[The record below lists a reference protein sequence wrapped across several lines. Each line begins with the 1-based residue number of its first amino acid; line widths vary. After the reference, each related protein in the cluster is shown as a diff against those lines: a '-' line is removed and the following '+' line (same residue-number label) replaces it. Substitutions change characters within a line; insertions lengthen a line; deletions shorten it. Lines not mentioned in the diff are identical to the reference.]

1 MGRESKAMKRMV
13 VALFL
18 AVAAAQRAAA
28 QEPAAAEPEQQ
39 VVRRAVI
46 NVPSMALELF
56 ENDELVKSYAIAVGK
71 RSTPTPRGT
80 FQVVTKV
87 KNPAWYGP
95 GGDVV
100 KPGRNNPVGTRW
112 MGLALK
118 GYGIHGTNDPKSIGR
133 AASHGCVRMLNSDV
147 EELFARM
154 QIGDHVEI
162 LYQTELADGTTLRD
176 VYGLTSQ
183 RNGRKSEG
191 LASANS
197 NSPRRTQPSAAS
209 VAAAAAAG
217 PGEGGN

>member
-1 MGRESKAMKRMV
+1 MVAALV
-13 VALFL
+13 VAI
-18 AVAAAQRAAA
+18 ATAQRVAA

-46 NVPSMALELF
+46 NVPAMSLELF

-95 GGDVV
+95 GGEVV

-154 QIGDHVEI
+154 QIGDQVEI
-162 LYQTELADGTTLRD
+162 LYQTELPDGTTLRD
-176 VYGLTSQ
+176 VYGLTPQ
-183 RNGRKSEG
+183 RNGRRSDG
-191 LASANS
+191 LASS
-197 NSPRRTQPSAAS
+197 SSLGRTQPSAAS
-209 VAAAAAAG
+209 VAAAAAGA
-217 PGEGGN
+217 GEGGN